1 MWIPEVF
8 WWWKNTSMGSPR
20 SSQVDVPS
28 LVAKVHHPL
37 WRTPNWIVSHPALE
51 AVLVGHA
58 ATIVRK
64 NLPHHL
70 QALCACL
77 YFWGTPRPQ
86 ALHLKP
92 LKPQLSSCFDGRLFG
107 GKCLLTKI
115 HESIFRWSNHGKS
128 MEIPTADGEICMS
141 LLVTSSSMTMC
152 IFILKSPKKN
162 DSLWLGQLSSFSMFS
177 HPQVS
182 IRACGQPGCASR
194 PRRHRSTDSSVLVA
208 TNVIKAIVRH
218 PQFSHLYGCF
228 KSSKY
233 GWFMTLLYQHW
244 LYIYTH
250 SIVYNDIYHTIFCIL
265 TYSV

>member
-152 IFILKSPKKN
+152 IFILKSPKKKMTHYGLVN
-162 DSLWLGQLSSFSMFS
+162 SPVFLCFL
-177 HPQVS
+177 
-182 IRACGQPGCASR
+182 I
-194 PRRHRSTDSSVLVA
+194 PRFPFAHAANLVA
-208 TNVIKAIVRH
+208 HPGQDDTGVRI
-218 PQFSHLYGCF
+218 PRCWLLLML
-228 KSSKY
+228 SK
-233 GWFMTLLYQHW
+233 Q
-244 LYIYTH
+244 
-250 SIVYNDIYHTIFCIL
+250 
-265 TYSV
+265 